1 MNLATTAFLQGLR
14 SLCDAHG
21 CLLIFDEVQCG
32 MGRCGKLWAHLHH
45 DVMPD
50 IMTLA
55 KPLAGGLPIGAVLVK
70 QHVSDVMQPGD
81 HGSTFAGSPLICHVA
96 NTVFDIVKDPAF
108 LEQVMENARV
118 LHTELSRALKD
129 YPSVQEIR
137 HSGLLFGIQ
146 CRGSVGE
153 IVARAMLKGLI
164 VITAGAGDVIRLAPS
179 LNVTTEEIH
188 ECVDKLATAFE

>member
-1 MNLATTAFLQGLR
+1 MKLATTAFLQGLR
-14 SLCDAHG
+14 SLCDAHE

-32 MGRCGKLWAHLHH
+32 MGRCGKLWAHLLH
-45 DVMPD
+45 DVTPD

-96 NTVFDIVKDPAF
+96 NTVFDIIKDPAF
-108 LEQVMENARV
+108 LDQVTENARH

-129 YPSVQEIR
+129 HPSVQEIR

-146 CRGSVGE
+146 CRGPVGD
-153 IVARAMLKGLI
+153 IVTKAMSEGLI
-164 VITAGAGDVIRLAPS
+164 VITAGAGDVIRLAPP
-179 LNVTTEEIH
+179 LNVAIEEIH
-188 ECVDKLATAFE
+188 ECVDKLAAAFK